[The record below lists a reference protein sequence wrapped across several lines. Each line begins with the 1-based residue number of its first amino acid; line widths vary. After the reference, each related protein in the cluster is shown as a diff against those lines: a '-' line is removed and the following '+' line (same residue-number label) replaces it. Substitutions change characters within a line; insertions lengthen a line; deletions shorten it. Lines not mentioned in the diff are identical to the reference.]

1 MSSEDFDKMRGG
13 YYTPPLIT
21 KYITRWAISNGTET
35 VLEPSCGAGNFIYA
49 ISQRMD
55 ELGISAKEKSNKIK
69 TQ

>member
-35 VLEPSCGAGNFIYA
+35 VLEPSCGAGNFYICNFTKN
-49 ISQRMD
+49 
-55 ELGISAKEKSNKIK
+55 G
-69 TQ
+69 